1 MIKPLKELKN
11 TFNGLLSIN
20 KKSAVVLSK
29 DRLGNYLSLAFG
41 YSNKEKDKEID
52 IVKITAKNDD
62 FITILKISKNKEFS
76 NKISISILIEGE
88 SELKQD
94 LLLKIENDIKQYFKN
109 KDFEINQVFKL
120 SKNKCIFF
128 ILIKDTIKL
137 NERIFSF
144 KISQKN
150 RDLKLKDEEVSYL
163 YKEYSDVYNKISPI
177 EKLNFLNC
185 ITSRFGVITEESKE
199 LLELNYKK

>member
-29 DRLGNYLSLAFG
+29 DTLGNYLKLAFG

-52 IVKITAKNDD
+52 VVKITSKNDD
-62 FITILKISKNKEFS
+62 FMTVLKISKNKEFS
-76 NKISISILIEGE
+76 NKISISILIEGD

-94 LLLKIENDIKQYFKN
+94 LLLKIENDIKTYFKN
-109 KDFEINQVFKL
+109 KDLEVNQIFKL
-120 SKNKCIFF
+120 SKNKCVFF
-128 ILIKDTIKL
+128 ILINDTIKL

-144 KISQKN
+144 KISQIN
-150 RDLKLKDEEVSYL
+150 RELKLEDKEIIYI
-163 YKEYSDVYNKISPI
+163 YKEYSDVYDKISQI
-177 EKLNFLNC
+177 EKLNFVNC
-185 ITSRFGVITEESKE
+185 ITARLGMITEESKE